1 MVCTKFGIM
10 MQNGFSSALA
20 IENFNFERQ
29 GWQTNDAFDRPILHH
44 HDLAIFQFSRRWPSD
59 ILGFLLKF
67 STATYFKYMFSMI
80 VPTFVEIGRA
90 VLNIAILRIFSE
102 KCKKSLDDLTQ
113 RGIILSNL
121 EIIG

>member
-1 MVCTKFGIM
+1 

-44 HDLAIFQFSRRWPSD
+44 HDFAIFQFLRRWPSD

-67 STATYFKYMFSMI
+67 STATYMFSMI

-102 KCKKSLDDLTQ
+102 KCKKIT
-113 RGIILSNL
+113 R
-121 EIIG
+121 